1 MKRIVTLFICLMLVI
16 IPWLAHPVKSVAPPG
31 WTEYNEPGVA
41 SNTWLE
47 PEIGH
52 ITFEGDGSGG
62 QTYSYLIDDSLS
74 MTDFRWTGDLL
85 PLADGTDTI
94 VGIVTHFAGVDDH
107 TKFLIFEGGGGV
119 ARIVR
124 EDLSGAGGIIIQH
137 EVSIT
142 WQDNYLYAVD
152 IRVFN
157 DTMVVNLTHP
167 GGMVT
172 LAASIPISQLGNTQ
186 IGLVGYPIFDRG
198 EAEWRNFQFSAF
210 TNPKDVIIEDQTEHN
225 AFPTGFFN
233 PSNGN
238 ISVVY
243 RNSPANQHGLD
254 VSSRLMQTNSSNQGD
269 TWSTPFVWL
278 DVPAGD
284 EKEVTFLTLSNGTI
298 FAATHNVSAGPDNQ
312 VLVLWSLDNGTTWS
326 TPLDIGNFLTEV
338 EERVAGYPI
347 QIRNGTIL
355 MTLYGV
361 GNPPTEDSW
370 VVWSVDMIT
379 WTVLGVLPGTLSS
392 EWTIAELRNETL
404 WADIRSPGSSWSYS
418 FSTDN
423 GSTWETPRLQ
433 TNVTQFYNG
442 VNAFPAFL
450 QLASGNIFVG
460 HRGQLEGTSGGVRS
474 RVNLGILTPSPL
486 YNNEVWFVLDA
497 YDRVDEGHP
506 DDYGY
511 VDIIRISDGRYY
523 FIWFDNSTSSIE
535 GRLVIEP
542 DLAPRQVTGIW
553 TVVTNTV
560 GIENFTQYSS
570 IVYSGYTQTTITAT
584 TTGPWL
590 NITPVS
596 STNFT
601 LEAPSGIASITISE
615 LLGGRTYRLFLDGN
629 PNATVDTSQSGV
641 ASFSWSSW
649 PSANLT
655 LVLEEFILFSAESIY
670 DLFILMLF
678 LAVLIFGLVGAWKL
692 RERVK
697 G

>member
-1 MKRIVTLFICLMLVI
+1 MKRIVALFICLTLVI

-31 WTEYNEPGVA
+31 WTEYNEPGAA

-47 PEIGH
+47 PDIGH

-62 QTYSYLIDDSLS
+62 QTWSYLTDDSLS
-74 MTDFRWTGDLL
+74 MTDFRWTGDFL
-85 PLADGTDTI
+85 PLDDSTNTA
-94 VGIVTHFAGVDDH
+94 VGVVTHFAGVDDH
-107 TKFLIFEGGGGV
+107 TKFFIWEGDGGRARISREDAIGGGGNT
-119 ARIVR
+119 
-124 EDLSGAGGIIIQH
+124 IQH

-142 WQDNYLYAVD
+142 WQNNYLYAVD

-157 DTMVVNLTHP
+157 DTMIVNLTHP

-172 LAASIPISQLGNTQ
+172 LAASIPISQLGNDE
-186 IGLVGYPIFDRG
+186 IGLVSYPIFDRG
-198 EAEWRNFQFSAF
+198 EAEWRNFQFSTF
-210 TNPKDVIIEDQTEHN
+210 TNPKDVIVEDPTEHN
-225 AFPTGFFN
+225 AFPSGFYDG
-233 PSNGN
+233 SDLHV
-238 ISVVY
+238 IY
-243 RNSPANQHGLD
+243 RNAGLHNID
-254 VSSRLMQTNSSNQGD
+254 LNARLM
-269 TWSTPFVWL
+269 
-278 DVPAGD
+278 
-284 EKEVTFLTLSNGTI
+284 EVTSSDEGISWSAPSVFLNVASIDEREITFLYLFNGTL
-298 FAATHNVSAGPDNQ
+298 FSSYRRLSSTDNQ
-312 VLVLWSLDNGTTWS
+312 VYVRWSEDNGASWS
-326 TPLDIGNFLTEV
+326 SDFSIGNFLGETE
-338 EERVAGYPI
+338 EALAGYPI
-347 QIRNGTIL
+347 QLRNGTIL
-355 MTLYGV
+355 MTLYDTGLA
-361 GNPPTEDSW
+361 PIISSW
-370 VVWSVDMIT
+370 VVWSDDMVS
-379 WTVLGVLPGTLSS
+379 WAVLGQLDSASGIPS
-392 EWTIAELRNETL
+392 EWTIAQLRNETL
-404 WADIRSPGSSWSYS
+404 WADIRGPSSAWWYS
-418 FSTDN
+418 FSTD
-423 GSTWETPRLQ
+423 GGLTWEPIRVQ
-433 TNVTQFYNG
+433 GNISQFYSG

-460 HRGQLEGTSGGVRS
+460 HRAQLEAVSAGQRS
-474 RVNLGILTPSPL
+474 RVNLGILTPNPL
-486 YNNEVWFVLDA
+486 YDSEVWFVLDA
-497 YDRVDEGHP
+497 YDRVGEGHP

-511 VDIIRISDGRYY
+511 PDIIRISDGRYY
-523 FIWFDNSTSSIE
+523 FIWYDNSTSSIE

-560 GIENFTQYSS
+560 GIEEFTQYSG
-570 IVYSGYTQTTITAT
+570 IVYTDYNLTTITAT

-601 LEAPSGIASITISE
+601 LEAPSGTASINISG
-615 LLGGRTYRLFLDGN
+615 LLGGRTYRLFLDEN

-692 RERVK
+692 REWVK